1 MRVSMRRPRLPKPP
15 SPPSPDDC
23 HFYGGLALVGWGV
36 WQWEPAAAA
45 VVVGAALVLV
55 KIPLARWWR

>member
-1 MRVSMRRPRLPKPP
+1 MWRPRLPRP
-15 SPPSPDDC
+15 SAPSPDDC
-23 HFYGGLALVGWGV
+23 HFYGGLALVGWGC
-36 WQWEPAAAA
+36 WQVSEPLAA